1 MSMSQQK
8 KERKLS
14 LGVIIWALLAL
25 ILLIAF
31 LIKRD
36 DILTTLKKTGF
47 FTHLTGSEPAFVENY
62 QLKENKAGTT
72 EAEQSSTPVIIQEDS
87 NGTDEPMVEF
97 QDLSPIDLSSLNAEE
112 PPPAGQPSSAD
123 DLAGLPPEPLPLP
136 SETIIETPYGNITAE
151 QSAGIVAEKTDV
163 RLFFVVLD
171 TDGSVSRREVVRQIP
186 KTNSPLSASI
196 NSLLVGPNAGDAN
209 ENCMT
214 LIPAGTRLLSATV
227 KDRVAT
233 LNFSQEFE
241 FNPYGVEGYLAQLMQ
256 VVYTASAFPTVESV
270 QFIIEGQK
278 KEYLGSEGVWIG
290 TPLSVASFK

>member
-8 KERKLS
+8 KERKVS

-62 QLKENKAGTT
+62 QLKEQKDGTAGS
-72 EAEQSSTPVIIQEDS
+72 EQAPSPVIIQENS
-87 NGTDEPMVEF
+87 NSTDEPTVEF
-97 QDLSPIDLSSLNAEE
+97 QDLSPIDLSSLNAGETA
-112 PPPAGQPSSAD
+112 PAGQPILTD
-123 DLAGLPPEPLPLP
+123 DLASLPPTPLPLP
-136 SETIIETPYGNITAE
+136 GETIIETPYGNITAE
-151 QSAGIVAEKTDV
+151 QSAGIVSEKTKV

-171 TDGSVSRREVVRQIP
+171 TDGSVSRKEIVRQLP

-196 NSLLVGPNAGDAN
+196 NSLLAGPNTGDTN

-214 LIPAGTRLLSATV
+214 LIPSGTRLLSATI
-227 KDRVAT
+227 KDKVAT

>member
-8 KERKLS
+8 KERKVSLS
-14 LGVIIWALLAL
+14 VVIWVLLAL
-25 ILLIAF
+25 VLLIAF

-62 QLKENKAGTT
+62 QLKEADAGATG
-72 EAEQSSTPVIIQEDS
+72 ADQGSSPVIIQDS
-87 NGTDEPMVEF
+87 SSGTDEPMVEF

-112 PPPAGQPSSAD
+112 TPAAGQNASAD
-123 DLAGLPPEPLPLP
+123 ELAALPPEPLPLP
-136 SETIIETPYGNITAE
+136 GETIIETPYGNITAE
-151 QSAGIVAEKTDV
+151 QSAGIVAEKTNA

-171 TDGSVSRREVVRQIP
+171 TDGSVSRKEVVRQIP

-214 LIPAGTRLLSATV
+214 LIPSGTRLLSATV
-227 KDRVAT
+227 KDKVAT

>member
-8 KERKLS
+8 KERKVSLS
-14 LGVIIWALLAL
+14 VVIWVLLAL
-25 ILLIAF
+25 VLLIAF

-62 QLKENKAGTT
+62 QLKEADAGATG
-72 EAEQSSTPVIIQEDS
+72 ADQGSSPVIIQDS
-87 NGTDEPMVEF
+87 SSGTDEPMVEF

-112 PPPAGQPSSAD
+112 TPAAGQNASAD
-123 DLAGLPPEPLPLP
+123 ELAALPPEPLPLP
-136 SETIIETPYGNITAE
+136 GETIIETPYGNITAE
-151 QSAGIVAEKTDV
+151 QSAGIVAEKTNA

-171 TDGSVSRREVVRQIP
+171 TDGSVSRKEVVRQIP

-214 LIPAGTRLLSATV
+214 LIPSGTRLLSATV
-227 KDRVAT
+227 KDKVAT

-290 TPLSVASFK
+290 TPLSVASFR